1 MPIHFLVIYHLI
13 FWWSFYWNPYK
24 LCTSELAS
32 TYFPHWLWM
41 GRKWQ
46 ATDDIYYKYPAC
58 IPFLSMWYPP
68 KVILS
73 KLSRWLSHDNAFRLF
88 SYDLL
93 GHSLLA
99 SVIAYV
105 MFRQSCGEMASLFG
119 AITLTYSAYMI
130 KPQTPA
136 FMYTACWMPGMLI
149 GGWFSVI
156 SCGMAILGGYW
167 PILVYFMPVAVI
179 LNPLCLLGVFLGL
192 PQIIP
197 FLWYWPKSVRSGS
210 NENTEYTLNDPKIGR
225 LPIWKLKDLFI
236 PTEDI
241 GPTNGVH
248 YPEVAMYMGIAV
260 LFIWQVSYWWIPC
273 ILSILISIGCLSS
286 IQRIPARVLYLLTIS
301 IAFLASSCKEPF
313 DMTFLVLQGL
323 VLLSNSS
330 IYPSFPFSQWWDR
343 PSRLYA
349 SESDYHGYP
358 HFSGYLNGIKVKDY
372 VGGFS
377 LK

>member
-1 MPIHFLVIYHLI
+1 M
-13 FWWSFYWNPYK
+13 NPYK

-73 KLSRWLSHDNAFRLF
+73 KLSRWMSHDNAFKLF

-99 SVIAYV
+99 SIIAYF
-105 MFRQSCGEMASLFG
+105 MFRQSYGEMASLFG

-149 GGWFSVI
+149 GGWFSVL

-167 PILVYFMPVAVI
+167 PILVYFMPLAVI
-179 LNPLCLLGVFLGL
+179 LNPICLLGVILGL

-197 FLWYWPKSVRSGS
+197 FLWYWPKSVRSGK

-236 PTEDI
+236 PNESVS
-241 GPTNGVH
+241 PTNGVH
-248 YPEVAMYMGIAV
+248 YPEVAMCMGIAV
-260 LFIWQVSYWWIPC
+260 IYAFSSSWILVVIIASLVC
-273 ILSILISIGCLSS
+273 VGLIPS
-286 IQRIPARVLYLLTIS
+286 IQRIPSRALYLLSFSLALCVPKEIQS
-301 IAFLASSCKEPF
+301 SVLILQMFL
-313 DMTFLVLQGL
+313 
-323 VLLSNSS
+323 LLRNSYV
-330 IYPSFPFSQWWDR
+330 YPSFPFSQWWDK
-343 PSRLYA
+343 PSKLYA
-349 SESDYHGYP
+349 RESDYHGYP
-358 HFSGYLNGIKVKDY
+358 NFSGYLKGIKVKDY

-377 LK
+377 LKC